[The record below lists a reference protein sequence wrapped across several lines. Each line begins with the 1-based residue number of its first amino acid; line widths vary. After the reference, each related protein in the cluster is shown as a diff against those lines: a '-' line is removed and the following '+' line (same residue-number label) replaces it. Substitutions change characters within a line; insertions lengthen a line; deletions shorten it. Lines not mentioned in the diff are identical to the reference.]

1 MLSKIKYAL
10 RRSKLVR
17 IVYLPIAKIK
27 DAVTSNKYPK
37 SEDSAFMASIKDS
50 RKGKR
55 CFIIGNGPSLTAEDL
70 DKIKD
75 EFCFG
80 VNRIYC
86 MFENTKWRPAAYV
99 CIDMDVIGDERENIK
114 KVESEYKFINLNAKR
129 QMGEVDKHTHF
140 IYIKGKFKIDRHG
153 TAQKTVNEDMSKYI
167 SMTDNVT
174 GICLQLA
181 FYMGFNEIYLL
192 GNDFNY
198 PQTGKGSANSEQN
211 YFKGMKGKTKVDFNF
226 EANSTSFKT
235 LRSYAESHGIKI
247 FNATRGGHLEIFERA
262 DFDSVVGNLNGK

>member
-1 MLSKIKYAL
+1 MFSKLKYAL
-10 RRSKLVR
+10 RRNKLVR
-17 IVYLPIAKIK
+17 LLYFPIAKIK
-27 DAVTSNKYPK
+27 DFTVSNNYPK
-37 SEDSAFMASIKDS
+37 SEDSAFMESIKNS
-50 RKGKR
+50 HKGER

-70 DKIKD
+70 DRIKD

-80 VNRIYC
+80 VNRIYHI
-86 MFENTKWRPAAYV
+86 FENTAWRPKAYV

-114 KVESEYKFINLNAKR
+114 EVQSEYKFINLNAKR
-129 QMGEVDKHTHF
+129 QMGNVDKNTHF

-181 FYMGFNEIYLL
+181 FYMGFSEIYLL

-198 PQTGKGSANSEQN
+198 PKTGKDSANSEQN

-235 LRSYAESHGIKI
+235 LRSYAENHGIKI
-247 FNATRGGHLEIFERA
+247 FNATRGGHLEIFERV
-262 DFDSVVGNLNGK
+262 DFDGVVGEKDGK

>member
-1 MLSKIKYAL
+1 M
-10 RRSKLVR
+10 
-17 IVYLPIAKIK
+17 AKIK
-27 DAVTSNKYPK
+27 DAIVSRRYPA
-37 SEDSAFMASIKDS
+37 SEDGRYMASIKDS
-50 RKGKR
+50 HKGER

-70 DKIKD
+70 DKIAD

-86 MFENTKWRPAAYV
+86 IFENTKWRPKAYV
-99 CIDMDVIGDERENIK
+99 SIDMDVIGDERENIK
-114 KVESEYKFINLNAKR
+114 KVNADYKFINLNAKR
-129 QMGEVDKHTHF
+129 QMGEVDGNTHF

-153 TAQKTVNEDMSKYI
+153 TAQTTVNEDLSKYI

-181 FYMGFNEIYLL
+181 FYMGFSEIYLL

-198 PQTGKGSANSEQN
+198 PSMGKDSANSEQN
-211 YFKGMKGKTKVDFNF
+211 YFKGMKGKTQVDFNA

-235 LRSYAESHGIKI
+235 LRSYAEAHSIRI
-247 FNATRGGHLEIFERA
+247 FNATRGGRLEIFERA
-262 DFDSVVGNLNGK
+262 DFDSVVGLKNAK

>member
-1 MLSKIKYAL
+1 MLGKIKYAL
-10 RRSKLVR
+10 RRSKIVR
-17 IVYLPIAKIK
+17 VAYLPVAKIK
-27 DAVTSNKYPK
+27 DAVISNKYPK

-50 RKGKR
+50 HRGKR

-70 DKIKD
+70 DMIKD

-86 MFENTKWRPAAYV
+86 MFENTAWRPEAYV

-114 KVESEYKFINLNAKR
+114 NVESEYKFINLNAKR

-174 GICLQLA
+174 GICLQIA
-181 FYMGFNEIYLL
+181 FYMGFSEIYLL

-198 PQTGKGSANSEQN
+198 PSMGKDSANSEQN
-211 YFKGMKGKTKVDFNF
+211 YFKGMKGKTQVDFNA
-226 EANSTSFKT
+226 EANSTSFRT
-235 LRSYAESHGIKI
+235 LRNYAENHGIKI
-247 FNATRGGHLEIFERA
+247 FNATRGGKLEIFERA
-262 DFDSVVGNLNGK
+262 DFDSVVGGKNAE